1 MSRDLREWIV
11 QMEKWLPEEF
21 RRTSRLIDPAGFECS
36 ALLEYFE
43 RQSQYPTVFFENVLD
58 NEGKATAFRLL
69 MNAFATTPKIAAA
82 LGLQGAGRREVMEQY
97 NRGQASPRDPVKVAR
112 AKAPVKEVVRTGR
125 KVNLKKLPV
134 PRINEMDGGAYLSP
148 IIVSRHPQ
156 TGRYNV
162 SWNRCM
168 VIDETHL
175 GIWMSP
181 RHLWSYFMTSEELG
195 RSLPVAVVLGHH
207 PAFFLVGAGL
217 TKLDQDEYRVAGG
230 VMGESLRVV
239 ESETLGDG
247 LLVPADA
254 EIVLEGEIVADK
266 RTIEGPFGEFTG
278 YEGPQRL
285 SWLVEV
291 KAVTAR
297 KDGIIVG
304 VFGAHQDNLNAH
316 YPIMADIFA
325 NLRVTMPNVVDL
337 SWVDSGAP
345 LSMVIAMQK
354 KSEGEPLRAALNA
367 FAQSNFLKHITVV
380 DDDIDPGDLRQ
391 VGWAVATRVQA
402 DRAVNIL
409 KGMQGQ
415 VLDPSLEH
423 EIRGAGM
430 VIDATRPL
438 DRPYS
443 IKATPPGDIV
453 EKVVPG
459 KYFQGDKKKQ

>member
-1 MSRDLREWIV
+1 
-11 QMEKWLPEEF
+11 MEEWLPEEF
-21 RRTSRLIDPAGFECS
+21 LRTHELVNPGRYECS

-43 RQSQYPTVFFENVLD
+43 RQSKFPTVFFENVVD
-58 NEGKATAFRLL
+58 NEGHASSFRLL

-82 LGLQGAGRREVMEQY
+82 LGLQGANRREVMEQY
-97 NRGQASPRDPVKVAR
+97 NRGQASPRDPVR
-112 AKAPVKEVVRTGR
+112 LGKAEAAVKEIVWTGEE
-125 KVNLKKLPV
+125 VNLKKLPV

-156 TGRYNV
+156 TGRYNI

-168 VIDETHL
+168 VIDERHL

-181 RHLWSYFMTSEELG
+181 RHLWSYFMTAEELG
-195 RSLPVAVVLGHH
+195 RSLPIAVVLGHH
-207 PAFFLVGAGL
+207 PSFFLVGAGL
-217 TKLDQDEYRVAGG
+217 TKMDQDEYRVAGG
-230 VMGESLRVV
+230 VMGESVRLVD
-239 ESETLGDG
+239 SEIFGED

-254 EIVLEGEIVADK
+254 EIILEGEIVADK

-316 YPIMADIFA
+316 YPIQADIFA

-337 SWVDSGAP
+337 SWVDAGAP

-354 KSEGEPLRAALNA
+354 KSEGEPLRAAMNA

-380 DDDIDPGDLRQ
+380 DDDIDPGNLRQ

-402 DRAVNIL
+402 DRDVNIL

-443 IKATPPGDIV
+443 IKATPPREIV
-453 EKVVPG
+453 EKVDPD
-459 KYFQGDKKKQ
+459 KYFWGDKKNR